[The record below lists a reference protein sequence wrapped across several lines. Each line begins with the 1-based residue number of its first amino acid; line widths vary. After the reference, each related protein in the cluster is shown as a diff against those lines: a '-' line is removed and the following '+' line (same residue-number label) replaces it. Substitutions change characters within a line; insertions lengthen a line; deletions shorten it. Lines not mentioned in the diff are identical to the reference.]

1 MSSDDERTIA
11 CKLDEARKE
20 KRRPKVEA
28 LFVNELLERHEIESG
43 WEFQFPADDP
53 VLERVFEFVN
63 AERKCCPFFQF
74 QVFVDPDGGP
84 TAPKTDTSAGA
95 RRGPLNIWR
104 GRTSAVLGYVFD
116 TGIERRSQST
126 QKGKPRYELVEHSRH
141 GDDTDEPRRSRTG
154 DSRDRNGRVAVA
166 VVGSRRTTRCRLR
179 ARRPSVGA
187 SSLTWL

>member
-84 TAPKTDTSAGA
+84 TAPKTDTSAGDETWAVEYLA
-95 RRGPLNIWR
+95 RKDVCCVGVRIRHRN
-104 GRTSAVLGYVFD
+104 RTKIAID
-116 TGIERRSQST
+116 T
-126 QKGKPRYELVEHSRH
+126 KGE
-141 GDDTDEPRRSRTG
+141 T
-154 DSRDRNGRVAVA
+154 AI
-166 VVGSRRTTRCRLR
+166 
-179 ARRPSVGA
+179 
-187 SSLTWL
+187 